1 MGLAKKRMGMA
12 KWGIAV
18 IKETVEDKKG
28 IVGIRRGWVK
38 LKSGCMLKGK
48 GFLFLCQEGCRLR
61 YR

>member
-1 MGLAKKRMGMA
+1 MGLAKQRMGMA

-38 LKSGCMLKGK
+38 EKAFYFFVKRVAGLGMDKTVGWRNS
-48 GFLFLCQEGCRLR
+48 
-61 YR
+61 